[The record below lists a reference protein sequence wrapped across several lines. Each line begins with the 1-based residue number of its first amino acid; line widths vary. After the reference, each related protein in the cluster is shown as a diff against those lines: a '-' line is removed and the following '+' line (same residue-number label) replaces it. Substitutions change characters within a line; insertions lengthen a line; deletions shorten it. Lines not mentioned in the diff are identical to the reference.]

1 MKKAFFTGLE
11 RILYAKEAKFE
22 AFKHFYEDFKGGKFY
37 FDFESKVLLQSTL
50 SENLHIK
57 EPLKIRR
64 ASSLNSDKALAKML
78 HSIAHIEFSA
88 VNLALDSAYRFRGL
102 EPAFYRDWLEVAD
115 EEITHFSL
123 LERALNELGFKY
135 GDFEVHT
142 NLEDALQATAHSLK
156 LRMGVVHRG
165 LEARG
170 LDANPFVVAKLEGIN
185 HALKP
190 FLREVLAVIL
200 RDEIT
205 HVAKGDKWWR
215 YARGES
221 DDFIALCKDFERF
234 LLAGKVLNK
243 EARLK
248 AGFDEDELT
257 RLDDFYRQ
265 RGF

>member
-1 MKKAFFTGLE
+1 MKKAFFAELE
-11 RILYAKEAKFE
+11 RILYAKERKFE
-22 AFKHFYEDFKGGKFY
+22 AFRHFYEDFKSGNFD
-37 FDFESKVLLQSTL
+37 FDFESKVLLKSTL
-50 SENLHIK
+50 SEHLCVK

-64 ASSLNSDKALAKML
+64 ARTLNSDKALAKML

-88 VNLALDSAYRFRGL
+88 VNLALDSAYRFRWL
-102 EPAFYRDWLEVAD
+102 EPSFYRDWLEVAD
-115 EEITHFSL
+115 DEITHFSL
-123 LERALNELGFKY
+123 LEKALNELGFKY

-156 LRMGVVHRG
+156 FRMGVVHRG

-170 LDANPFVVAKLEGIN
+170 LDANPFVVAKLEGTN

-190 FLREVLAVIL
+190 FLREILAVIL
-200 RDEIT
+200 KDEIT

-215 YARGES
+215 YAKDES
-221 DDFIALCKDFERF
+221 DDFIALCKGFERF

-243 EARLK
+243 AARLK
-248 AGFDEDELT
+248 AGFDESELAKIEA
-257 RLDDFYRQ
+257 FYDQ